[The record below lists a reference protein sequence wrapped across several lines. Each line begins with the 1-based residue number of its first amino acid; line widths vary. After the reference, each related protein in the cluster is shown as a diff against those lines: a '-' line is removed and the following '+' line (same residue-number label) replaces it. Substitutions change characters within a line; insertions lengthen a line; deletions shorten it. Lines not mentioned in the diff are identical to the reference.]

1 MNRRTPAFA
10 FALFALLALVL
21 ASCAP
26 AVLGSCGTP
35 YDLRRGETAQVAPG
49 GVAYAQLVLPA
60 RELGVDDDDF
70 SSLFVPCGGDASCAV
85 VTSRF
90 ELVDVAAPEGW
101 TWRVDRVDAVRRPR
115 FATNVDV
122 RLRLD
127 VPADARLGGTQLRA
141 RLVTRS
147 GTSRPVVL
155 VVQVVR

>member
-1 MNRRTPAFA
+1 MNRRVAP
-10 FALFALLALVL
+10 FALALLALAL

-26 AVLGSCGTP
+26 GAVGTRGTP

-60 RELGVDDDDF
+60 SEFGFDDADF
-70 SSLFVPCGGDASCAV
+70 ASLFVPCGGVATCAV

-90 ELVDVAAPEGW
+90 ELLDVAAPEGW
-101 TWRVDRVDAVRRPR
+101 TWRVDRADAVRRPR
-115 FATNVDV
+115 FATSIDV
-122 RLRLD
+122 RLRLE

-141 RLVTRS
+141 RLVARS
-147 GTSRPVVL
+147 GVSRPIAQ

>member
-1 MNRRTPAFA
+1 MNRRLAPI
-10 FALFALLALVL
+10 ALALLALVI
-21 ASCAP
+21 AGCAP
-26 AVLGSCGTP
+26 TAVGSRGTP

-49 GVAYAQLVLPA
+49 GVAYAQLEVPA
-60 RELGVDDDDF
+60 SEFGYDDADF
-70 SSLFVPCGGDASCAV
+70 SSLFVPCGGASCAV

-90 ELVDVAAPEGW
+90 ELVDVVAPEGW
-101 TWRVDRVDAVRRPR
+101 TWRVDRADAVRRPR
-115 FATNVDV
+115 FATSVDV

-141 RLVTRS
+141 RLVARN

>member
-1 MNRRTPAFA
+1 MNRRTVP
-10 FALFALLALVL
+10 FALLALLALVL
-21 ASCAP
+21 AGCAP
-26 AVLGSCGTP
+26 AVLGSRGTP

-49 GVAYAQLVLPA
+49 GVAYAQLDVPA
-60 RELGVDDDDF
+60 SEFGFDDADF
-70 SSLFVPCGGDASCAV
+70 SSLFVPCGGDRSCAV

-101 TWRVDRVDAVRRPR
+101 TWRVDRADAVRQPR
-115 FATNVDV
+115 FATTVDV

-141 RLVTRS
+141 RLVAP
-147 GTSRPVVL
+147 GGVARPVAL

>member
-1 MNRRTPAFA
+1 MNRSLAATAV
-10 FALFALLALVL
+10 ALLALVL
-21 ASCAP
+21 AGCAP
-26 AVLGSCGTP
+26 GAVGSRGTP

-60 RELGVDDDDF
+60 RELGYDDADF
-70 SSLFVPCGGDASCAV
+70 SSLFVPCGGDTSCAV

-90 ELVDVAAPEGW
+90 ELVDVVAPEGW
-101 TWRVDRVDAVRRPR
+101 TWRVDRADAVRRPR

-127 VPADARLGGTQLRA
+127 VPASARLGGTELRA
-141 RLVTRS
+141 RLVARN
-147 GTSRPVVL
+147 GTARPVVL